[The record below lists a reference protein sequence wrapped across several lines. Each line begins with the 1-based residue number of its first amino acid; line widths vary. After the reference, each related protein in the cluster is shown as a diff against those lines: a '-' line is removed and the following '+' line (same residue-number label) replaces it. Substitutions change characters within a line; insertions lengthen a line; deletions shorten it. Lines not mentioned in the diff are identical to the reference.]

1 MDPLVEDFTA
11 RRPAGLEQAYALWS
25 RVLYGV
31 ARHVLL
37 DNARAE
43 DCVHDALLRV
53 WRNPNRFN
61 GNRQMLKAYLA
72 ACVRNEAMATLRAQ
86 GRRDAREMKAF
97 ALSMP
102 GDEQIP
108 VLDHVE
114 AQRVRDALALL
125 PEEQRMP
132 LQLAYYE
139 NKTQSQIAQYL
150 GTPIGTIKSRIATAM
165 RKLHGQLADL
175 ERSRS

>member
-25 RVLYGV
+25 RALYAV
-31 ARHVLL
+31 ARHVVL

-53 WRNPNRFN
+53 WRNPNRFD

-72 ACVRNEAMATLRAQ
+72 ACVRNEALAALRAQ
-86 GRRDAREMKAF
+86 GRRDAREAKAF

-102 GDEQIP
+102 GDDQIP
-108 VLDHVE
+108 IIDYVE
-114 AQRVRDALALL
+114 ARRVRDALASL
-125 PEEQRMP
+125 PEEQRAP

-139 NKTQSQIAQYL
+139 NKTQAQIAEAL
-150 GTPIGTIKSRIATAM
+150 SAPVGTIKSRIAAAM